1 MFIFLQFYELSV
13 FNKILTAFDG
23 SETSDRALYYAA
35 QLASISDGD
44 LIILFVVHELIKE
57 FSQKED
63 DISLEDKIQNLL
75 NKNVNKIKKIY
86 PNLKIR
92 SIIMKGSPSFV
103 IVEVAKKE
111 NVDLIVVGSRG
122 FRIKDWSLGSISSSV
137 VNHSP
142 INVLVIK

>member
-1 MFIFLQFYELSV
+1 M